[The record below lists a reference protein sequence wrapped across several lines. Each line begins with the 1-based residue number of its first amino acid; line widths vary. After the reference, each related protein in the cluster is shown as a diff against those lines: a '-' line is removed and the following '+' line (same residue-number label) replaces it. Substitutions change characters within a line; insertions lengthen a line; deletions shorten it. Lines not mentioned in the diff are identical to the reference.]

1 LSPTQADERSRQ
13 ADGPDGDGAW
23 ERVCAADDV
32 WEGEMSFRC
41 LSDGTP
47 VLLVNAD
54 GQIRAY
60 RGTCPHQHN
69 SLADADL
76 DDGVITCP
84 AHLWEF
90 DASTGAG
97 INPSTARL
105 AEYPT
110 SPRDTDIYVK
120 RPRHD
125 NGKAA
130 QP

>member
-13 ADGPDGDGAW
+13 ASGPDGGGGW
-23 ERVCAADDV
+23 ERVCAEDDV

-47 VLLVNAD
+47 VLMVNAD
-54 GQIRAY
+54 GRIRAY
-60 RGTCPHQHN
+60 QGTCPHQRN
-69 SLADADL
+69 ILADADL

-105 AEYPT
+105 AEYT
-110 SPRDTDIYVK
+110 TDLRDGYIYV
-120 RPRHD
+120 RPPRSS
-125 NGKAA
+125 NGKAT
-130 QP
+130 QR

>member
-13 ADGPDGDGAW
+13 PGEPDGDSTW
-23 ERVCAADDV
+23 ERACAADDV

-47 VLLVNAD
+47 LLLVNA
-54 GQIRAY
+54 GGRIRAY
-60 RGTCPHQHN
+60 QGTCPHQHN

-90 DASTGAG
+90 EASTGAG
-97 INPSTARL
+97 INPSTAHL
-105 AEYPT
+105 AEYPIST
-110 SPRDTDIYVK
+110 RDTDIYVQ
-120 RPRHD
+120 RPQHD